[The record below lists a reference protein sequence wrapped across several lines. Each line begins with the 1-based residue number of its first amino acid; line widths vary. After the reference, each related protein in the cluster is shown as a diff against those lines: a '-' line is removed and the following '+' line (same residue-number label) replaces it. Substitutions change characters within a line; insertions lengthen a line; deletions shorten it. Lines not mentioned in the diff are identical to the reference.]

1 MNRVLEQ
8 IQERKVIL
16 ADGRYLIFYSF
27 GTSDPPVS
35 SKPTAEETPPA
46 TSSTEEY

>member
-1 MNRVLEQ
+1 MSRVPEQ
-8 IQERKVIL
+8 IQERKVVL

-35 SKPTAEETPPA
+35 SKPTAEEISQV
-46 TSSTEEY
+46 TSSTEE